1 MAIQQKAIKD
11 KIRQDK
17 LKLEQVHT
25 IVTKLSAIAYNEE
38 TDPFKD
44 NPLYKFCKQCKKY
57 KLIATDYYLTT
68 ATKTAQTMCKV
79 CHNEKH
85 RQKMRDFYDRKYR
98 ENGGSERII
107 PEVGKYVDQWQ
118 EEQTRWL
125 LNVIGWKYSEET
137 KTWWKPGI
145 KDKHNN
151 WVNVIPKP
159 KAPKKEKPP
168 KRIFDVDKMVELR
181 NSGLLFREIGAI
193 MGWSRPVVV
202 KRWKIHTGEK

>member
-1 MAIQQKAIKD
+1 
-11 KIRQDK
+11 
-17 LKLEQVHT
+17 
-25 IVTKLSAIAYNEE
+25 
-38 TDPFKD
+38 
-44 NPLYKFCKQCKKY
+44 
-57 KLIATDYYLTT
+57 
-68 ATKTAQTMCKV
+68 
-79 CHNEKH
+79 
-85 RQKMRDFYDRKYR
+85 
-98 ENGGSERII
+98 
-107 PEVGKYVDQWQ
+107 
-118 EEQTRWL
+118 